1 MYKMTETYT
10 DYDGNE
16 RTEDFYFHVTK
27 AEIME
32 MDFLEE
38 GGLQKTVE
46 RITATQ
52 DRKALMELFK
62 GIVIMAYGEK
72 SPDGRRFMKN
82 EEIKKNFP
90 NRAKCLVAVENNK
103 VVGTTSIDKLRGDT
117 TGEKYMIQTVF
128 VKMENHHQGIGKMLM
143 AEIEKSAKEIGAK
156 QLIILASIY
165 ACEFYR
171 KLGYDYL
178 DSKKGSLTP
187 AFIVNHSK
195 NIIDLVEAGDYVN
208 GKEVIE
214 VRNQNGKIY
223 LMTGYVPQSYIKDEI
238 KSILTKEQ
246 FNQNSYKVVE

>member
-82 EEIKKNFP
+82 EEIKKNFTETEAYS
-90 NRAKCLVAVENNK
+90 N
-103 VVGTTSIDKLRGDT
+103 I
-117 TGEKYMIQTVF
+117 F
-128 VKMENHHQGIGKMLM
+128 VK
-143 AEIEKSAKEIGAK
+143 
-156 QLIILASIY
+156 LAT
-165 ACEFYR
+165 
-171 KLGYDYL
+171 
-178 DSKKGSLTP
+178 DSKAASE
-187 AFIVNHSK
+187 FIN
-195 NIIDLVEAGDYVN
+195 NIVPKDIQDEAA
-208 GKEVIE
+208 
-214 VRNQNGKIY
+214 KIS
-223 LMTGYVPQSYIKDEI
+223 MDNKIAS
-238 KSILTKEQ
+238 SI
-246 FNQNSYKVVE
+246 